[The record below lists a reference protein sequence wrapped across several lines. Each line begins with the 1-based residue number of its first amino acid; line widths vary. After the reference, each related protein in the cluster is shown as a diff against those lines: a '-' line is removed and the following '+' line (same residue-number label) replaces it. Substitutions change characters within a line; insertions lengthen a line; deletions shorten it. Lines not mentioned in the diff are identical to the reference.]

1 MNDGTT
7 PRTVRGW
14 RTSSASSN
22 GASCVE
28 VLEADGATY
37 LRDTKQH
44 GQGPVVHL
52 DGQAWSAFLD
62 EVARDAA
69 SANGAVEV
77 TARPDGGRTVV
88 ETSSGAELHFRA
100 DEWTAFRD
108 GVLAGEFSAGA
119 I

>member
-1 MNDGTT
+1 MNH
-7 PRTVRGW
+7 GW
-14 RTSSASSN
+14 RTSSFSSN

-37 LRDTKQH
+37 LRDTKEH

-52 DGQAWSAFLD
+52 DVPAWSAFLD
-62 EVARDAA
+62 EVARDAP

-77 TARPDGGRTVV
+77 TARSDGGRTVQ
-88 ETSSGAELHFRA
+88 EASSGAELHFRA

-108 GVLAGEFSAGA
+108 GVLAGEFDVAST
-119 I
+119 